1 MTSFA
6 PPSSSPHH
14 HQQHHHHLLPFAAYQ
29 QRAQAAALPVLVPW
43 VSYSTGLLV
52 AHPLDTLRVRWQCLG
67 QHPMQT
73 LRIDGARSLYAGIST
88 PLASAPS
95 LLGSLPCPR
104 RRHRLTPPEPEPEPE
119 QRMESPLWR
128 WNEACRLLVSGS
140 SSDATSSANDIVE
153 MAGGAIAV
161 DLSLATR
168 QRTAAAKTAGAATR
182 RRPSVNLAHLVRTA
196 SALRVVESAV
206 VPRLLRSN
214 GVRPLLRLPPL
225 KGTSMIRS
233 DC

>member
-73 LRIDGARSLYAGIST
+73 LRVDGARSLDAGIST
-88 PLASAPS
+88 PIFGMGPVVAGLFAFYEG
-95 LLGSLPCPR
+95 LKPR
-104 RRHRLTPPEPEPEPE
+104 
-119 QRMESPLWR
+119 
-128 WNEACRLLVSGS
+128 V
-140 SSDATSSANDIVE
+140 
-153 MAGGAIAV
+153 
-161 DLSLATR
+161 
-168 QRTAAAKTAGAATR
+168 AAT
-182 RRPSVNLAHLVRTA
+182 
-196 SALRVVESAV
+196 
-206 VPRLLRSN
+206 
-214 GVRPLLRLPPL
+214 G
-225 KGTSMIRS
+225 
-233 DC
+233 